1 MIRLLRMGFIIV
13 GLCVLCCVALFAAN
27 PSTPAG
33 GVALDTTSHTYVLF
47 LDMQEVE
54 SLKNVELV
62 VNKAEKVA
70 GNPILPTG
78 DMGDWDYDQASTWGG
93 AILYDED
100 DKIFKLWYSGARGG
114 LDGPLAVGYAWSDDG
129 IFWHKPKL
137 GIYEF
142 NGSKDNNITWRSPT
156 GGEVFGVLR
165 PNWTDHFAIFKDYR
179 EPDPQK

>member
-70 GNPILPTG
+70 GNRFRIRRL
-78 DMGDWDYDQASTWGG
+78 STRS
-93 AILYDED
+93 ICQ
-100 DKIFKLWYSGARGG
+100 SPRQ
-114 LDGPLAVGYAWSDDG
+114 WS
-129 IFWHKPKL
+129 
-137 GIYEF
+137 
-142 NGSKDNNITWRSPT
+142 
-156 GGEVFGVLR
+156 
-165 PNWTDHFAIFKDYR
+165 
-179 EPDPQK
+179 EPAATVR